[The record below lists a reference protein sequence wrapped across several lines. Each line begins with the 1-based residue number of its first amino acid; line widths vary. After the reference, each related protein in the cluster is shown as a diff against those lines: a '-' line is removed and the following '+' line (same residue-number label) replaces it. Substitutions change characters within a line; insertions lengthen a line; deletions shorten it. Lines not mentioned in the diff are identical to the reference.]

1 MSCSRRYFRVCCCN
15 RLTLKSQWIDTT
27 DAYFSLVLPDQ
38 VRVKWVWKAGSA
50 PHSHSVIRA
59 EGGATAWSLTS
70 YHSRTRLTENS
81 HVGLPWWFI
90 ALPLHEA
97 QVRSLAGEVLH
108 ATLFGKKKK
117 KKGRTHTCSLHF
129 VSEGMASLLSSAHW
143 SEPVASPK
151 CRGWDVQRSMWNV
164 WRVMVSLF
172 HLVLQHNAGLD
183 ASR

>member
-117 KKGRTHTCSLHF
+117 KRENSHLFLTLCLRRDGLT
-129 VSEGMASLLSSAHW
+129 SLLSSLVRT
-143 SEPVASPK
+143 S
-151 CRGWDVQRSMWNV
+151 
-164 WRVMVSLF
+164 SLT
-172 HLVLQHNAGLD
+172 
-183 ASR
+183 

>member
-50 PHSHSVIRA
+50 PHSHSVIQA

-117 KKGRTHTCSLHF
+117 KKGENSHLFLTLWLRRDGLT
-129 VSEGMASLLSSAHW
+129 SLLSSLVRT
-143 SEPVASPK
+143 S
-151 CRGWDVQRSMWNV
+151 
-164 WRVMVSLF
+164 SLT
-172 HLVLQHNAGLD
+172 
-183 ASR
+183 